1 MTADTLNAER
11 RFRLLRGRLWRCVG
25 RGQGAKGVACIEAT
39 MTAIFTYKLNN
50 NTLVFEKGNE
60 GEVRDGGGR
69 MKQEVDLEGRRLFEL
84 PPKVPRLFGRSCPQS
99 TRLGTGY
106 FIQHTKVILLLG
118 TKYLADFYYTFSP
131 QFPKEICLGLYSE
144 DNRIL

>member
-25 RGQGAKGVACIEAT
+25 RGQGTKEVAGIEAT

-69 MKQEVDLEGRRLFEL
+69 MKQ
-84 PPKVPRLFGRSCPQS
+84 KS
-99 TRLGTGY
+99 RLGRAET
-106 FIQHTKVILLLG
+106 L
-118 TKYLADFYYTFSP
+118 
-131 QFPKEICLGLYSE
+131 
-144 DNRIL
+144 